1 MTIDPITNAD
11 RVACRCAA
19 ASSRFGNDCEEEG
32 LRYYSSLKG

>member
-19 ASSRFGNDCEEEG
+19 ASSRFRNDCEEG
-32 LRYYSSLKG
+32 LGTVVP